1 MLSDF
6 KLYAKQRIL
15 LCIHARQNLLFCKFL
30 IICKTT
36 HIYVHA
42 CETKFFRQDIQL
54 MMGNVTMNAR
64 V

>member
-15 LCIHARQNLLFCKFL
+15 LCIHAKQL
-30 IICKTT
+30 IFMCMRAKQS
-36 HIYVHA
+36 
-42 CETKFFRQDIQL
+42 FFRQDIQL